1 MSRHKHNKD
10 TVSSNDG
17 NESSRRDFLKTAGK
31 TAVYTPPVML
41 AVSQP
46 NFAHAQSSGRQSS
59 PTVEDL
65 QAQYGDDF
73 DTLWQQFL
81 NWLANNT

>member
-1 MSRHKHNKD
+1 MSRDKKEPVATKD
-10 TVSSNDG
+10 G
-17 NESSRRDFLKTAGK
+17 AESSRRDFLRTAGK

-46 NFAHAQSSGRQSS
+46 NFAHAQSSGGQSS
-59 PTVEDL
+59 PTIEDL

-81 NWLANNT
+81 DWLANNS